1 MEEKHISKRP
11 QKEMYVG
18 KDTCAQFILIQ
29 MQTGILDLKYH
40 YSHCS
45 YYMVRRWSDVEIVEI
60 NSTIKLVAIYST
72 KDSLWLTSIPY

>member
-1 MEEKHISKRP
+1 MEEKHVSKRP

-45 YYMVRRWSDVEIVEI
+45 YYMVRR
-60 NSTIKLVAIYST
+60 
-72 KDSLWLTSIPY
+72 